1 MKKSNFH
8 HGDTESRRKHLFW
21 KPKTPCLRA
30 SVVSFCFLL
39 ASAAS
44 AAEVRFDGSYRLRF
58 NGDTNLAL
66 DDTGFLSAQKT
77 WAEHRL
83 RLTPKIVEIG
93 TDGGIEIQSSFD
105 IISGVIAGDTAA
117 DFRGYGLVERS
128 QRNGLKAQG
137 LDFRYFF
144 AQLRLP
150 VGLVQVGQMPSQWG
164 MGMVANNGNGENNND
179 FGDARYG
186 DIVDGMLFA
195 TKPLIGFLGPKSDFA
210 QQFALAVAAEVVYR

>member
-1 MKKSNFH
+1 MQKSNC
-8 HGDTESRRKHLFW
+8 
-21 KPKTPCLRA
+21 TPTFAPLRA
-30 SVVSFCFLL
+30 LRVFAVCFSLS
-39 ASAAS
+39 SALS

-66 DDTGFLSAQKT
+66 DDTGFFSAQKT

-117 DFRGYGLVERS
+117 DFRGYGLVDRS

-137 LDFRYFF
+137 FDFRYLF

-150 VGLVQVGQMPSQWG
+150 FGLIQIGQMPSQWG
-164 MGMVANNGNGENNND
+164 MGMVANNGNGENVND

-195 TKPLIGFLGPKSDFA
+195 TKPLVGFLGPKSEFA
-210 QQFALAVAAEVVYR
+210 QQLAVAVAGEVVYRDRFAQL